1 MQNFGPREFER
12 AVDVS
17 RETYQKLEGYA
28 ALLAKWQKAKNLVSN
43 QTIDDMW
50 RRHFYDSAQLLP
62 LLKDAYRTLPNT
74 LLDIGSGAGFPGLV
88 LGACGIDTVH
98 MVESNGKKCAFMQ
111 QVALLCGISA
121 EIHNKRIEEMP
132 LFDVDIITSRACAK
146 VGQLLDWAAP
156 FIESGDPD
164 LWLLKGPT
172 IDEELTDADPYWRMD
187 ISLFDSQT
195 EAGAKIVWLKNIER
209 K

>member
-1 MQNFGPREFER
+1 MQDFWLKDFER

-17 RETYQKLEGYA
+17 RETCQKLEDYA
-28 ALLAKWQKAKNLVSN
+28 ALLTKWQKAKNLVSN

-62 LLKDAYRTLPNT
+62 LLKGAYGTLPDT

-111 QVALLCGISA
+111 QVALQCGISA
-121 EIHNKRIEEMP
+121 EIYNKRIEEMP

-146 VGQLLDWAAP
+146 VGQLLDWAVP
-156 FIESGDPD
+156 FIENGDPD

-172 IDEELTDADPYWRMD
+172 IDEELTDADPYWTMD